1 MAIYHANKML
11 NYMKKTHIEEK
22 EHSEQK
28 SIHALS
34 KKKNNGDRM
43 DWHNQGLQQ
52 KKERKTSKKY
62 SFVTGDQHM
71 YNYSLKF

>member
-34 KKKNNGDRM
+34 KKKKIMVIGWIGIIRDCNKR
-43 DWHNQGLQQ
+43 
-52 KKERKTSKKY
+52 KKEKHQRNT
-62 SFVTGDQHM
+62 V
-71 YNYSLKF
+71 L